1 VKLPSPQLWY
11 FDQTSSFAATK
22 VVLRRRPEMVLAEP
36 LTVQKAL
43 GATKRQVGVHRYP
56 PHAEEA
62 LKATSALADF
72 ILIPT
77 RPAIRDLRAIAD
89 TVGLERGKPAAIV
102 LNSCPAGKGAASA
115 WPRQ

>member
-62 LKATSALADF
+62 LQATSALADF
-72 ILIPT
+72 ILT
-77 RPAIRDLRAIAD
+77 
-89 TVGLERGKPAAIV
+89 
-102 LNSCPAGKGAASA
+102 
-115 WPRQ
+115 